1 MKIHGNHWISWFLV
15 IFKNYLF
22 YKHVLTA
29 HSVQIPQNIH
39 RDERLPSVPTPSA
52 RAQIMGVVW
61 TEQDESIWKMGKIR
75 KIIKIMKFHW
85 FSLIFD
91 HFLSF
96 LMISHQADAPH
107 LTCAHPCDASPIIA
121 NRSQTWNNRSTS
133 FPVVSGHENRS
144 SSHQMTTRWKFCD
157 FHDFALFLYYKK

>member
-39 RDERLPSVPTPSA
+39 RDERLPSVPTLSA

-75 KIIKIMKFHW
+75 KIIKNHEIP
-85 FSLIFD
+85 LIFID
-91 HFLSF
+91 FWSF
-96 LMISHQADAPH
+96 FVIFDDFPWGRCSSLDLRPPMWCITHH
-107 LTCAHPCDASPIIA
+107 
-121 NRSQTWNNRSTS
+121 RKS
-133 FPVVSGHENRS
+133 FPDMKQSKHKLSSGVWA
-144 SSHQMTTRWKFCD
+144 WKSVQ
-157 FHDFALFLYYKK
+157 